1 MYSEVEETY
10 IMYKS
15 DLKEALS
22 RVVSIAPAASDKI
35 NKQANTKGGSH
46 GHRELLV

>member
-1 MYSEVEETY
+1 MYSEVEESY
-10 IMYKS
+10 FMYKS

-22 RVVSIAPAASDKI
+22 RVVSSASAASDEI

-46 GHRELLV
+46 LNPSPS